1 MSEKTRED
9 EWFQK
14 FEQEMIR
21 DAKRRRDQDSAAQ
34 RSEEAEKRKA
44 LHWMKC
50 PKCGGDMET
59 MSLEGIGID
68 KCSSCEGLFFDRGE
82 LDEILLKKSE
92 ERRGI
97 FRRLSGLI
105 S

>member
-1 MSEKTRED
+1 MSEKARED

-21 DAKRRRDQDSAAQ
+21 DAKRKRELATAAAQ
-34 RSEEAEKRKA
+34 SEEAEKLKT

-50 PKCGGDMET
+50 PKCGHDMQSMT
-59 MSLEGIGID
+59 LEGISID
-68 KCSSCEGLFFDRGE
+68 KCSACEGLFFDRGE
-82 LDEILLKKSE
+82 LEDVMLKKQE

-97 FRRLSGLI
+97 FRRLSGLVG
-105 S
+105 

>member
-1 MSEKTRED
+1 MSEKARED

-21 DAKRRRDQDSAAQ
+21 DAKRRRELAAAAQ
-34 RSEEAEKRKA
+34 QTEEAERLKA

-50 PKCGGDMET
+50 PKCGRDMQT
-59 MSLEGIGID
+59 LALEGLTVD
-68 KCSSCEGLFFDRGE
+68 KCTGCEGLFFDRGE
-82 LDEILLKKSE
+82 LDDLLLKKAE

-105 S
+105 G